1 MTSHDQETF
10 RIHAE
15 YFRRDAEGLS
25 QIYHY
30 MNPAFMFH
38 MQERER
44 VILDMLREE
53 HSDLSKCTV
62 LEVGCGTGHILQ
74 RFLEFGARAATG
86 IDLMEAR
93 IEIGRKTYP
102 NLRLDQGNAAQL
114 PYANDSFDL
123 VMQFMCLSSVLDPI
137 MRQTIAA
144 EMWRVLR
151 PGGAILS
158 YDLRPLPV
166 LLRLSRH
173 LARPVIWLTRIRQRR
188 DPAQQPPTPI
198 KLLSMEE
205 IKSLFRNGQCHY
217 RTVSLDLHFAKF
229 AKKSYLLASLLSNV
243 PWLRTHYLVIIRKP
257 KLPMRNEP

>member
-15 YFRRDAEGLS
+15 YCRRDAEGLS

-44 VILDMLREE
+44 AILDMLREE
-53 HSDLSKCTV
+53 HIDLSECTV

-74 RFLEFGARAATG
+74 RFLEFGAREATG

-93 IEIGRKTYP
+93 IEIGRKRYP
-102 NLRLDQGNAAQL
+102 NLRLDQGNAAKL
-114 PYANDSFDL
+114 PYANDYFDL
-123 VMQFMCLSSVLDPI
+123 VTQFMCLSSVLDPI

-158 YDLRPLPV
+158 YDLRLLPRPARIFISLAGMLTPRGAV
-166 LLRLSRH
+166 NGSRGS
-173 LARPVIWLTRIRQRR
+173 AK
-188 DPAQQPPTPI
+188 QQPTPI
-198 KLLSMEE
+198 HPLSISE
-205 IKSLFRNGQCHY
+205 IKSLFRGGLLRY
-217 RTVSLDLHFAKF
+217 RTVSLDFNLARLAGKF
-229 AKKSYLLASLLSNV
+229 NLLTSLLSTI
-243 PWLRTHYLVIIRKP
+243 PLLRTHYLVLVRKP
-257 KLPMRNEP
+257 FCR